1 MAEERFQQE
10 AAAIEQRRIATETTL
25 RQEAEERATKA
36 AAAAEEHQKRR
47 DNEAVI
53 ALERLKTGQ
62 LISFRFTIHCD
73 TRLRLCNTL
82 LIYVTPS

>member
-47 DNEAVI
+47 DDEAAI
-53 ALERLKTGQ
+53 ALERMKTGQ
-62 LISFRFTIHCD
+62 ALILRCTIHCD
-73 TRLRLCNTL
+73 TLLHLCNIF